1 MRMFDVLKRYGSSI
15 GLDVVYFV
23 ENGFAIAIRQVVA
36 AFFGLLLMIVFSRL
50 ADKEILG
57 QYQFILAIVYS
68 MALFSLPGLNTS
80 LLRSVA
86 RGYEGDY
93 TRVVQLSFRSSM
105 LSVVVLVCFG
115 CYYFF
120 LGNNNLGLAFV
131 FSAFITPFFYAPNTW
146 DSFLQGKSKFSLTSK
161 WGSFQ
166 VAGTSLV
173 TLVTLF
179 LFPSSIFLILPAY
192 LLTSSLFNILY
203 YFWSLRLQENT
214 KTDAEVF
221 PYGFFLTKAGAL
233 GLIVDYFDKI
243 ILGFFNLGVLAA
255 YSVSLSIVEFL
266 KNFIKSVFSVTFPK
280 LSKYEY
286 GISSR
291 MWGIALL
298 GSAIFSLGLFFSS
311 EKIVVTFFSGRYLDA
326 AVFLKYTTFL
336 IPFFVANS
344 IFGYRSLSTAN
355 KKAIFYINF
364 ISPLATIIVSCLSFF
379 FFRDVLLFVTVKL
392 YARQIL
398 NLFFYRMCSPSSR

>member
-1 MRMFDVLKRYGSSI
+1 MFDALKRYGNYI
-15 GLDVVYFV
+15 GIDVVYFV
-23 ENGFAIAIRQVVA
+23 GNGFAVAVRQVIA
-36 AFFGLLLMIVFSRL
+36 AFFGLLLMIAFSRL

-57 QYQFILAIVYS
+57 QYQFILAAVYS

-86 RGYEGDY
+86 RGCEGDY

-105 LSVVVLVCFG
+105 VSVVALVCFG

-120 LGNNNLGLAFV
+120 LGNNSLGLAFV
-131 FSAFITPFFYAPNTW
+131 FSALIVPFFYAPNTW
-146 DSFLQGKSKFSLTSK
+146 DSFLQGKSKFSLSSK

-173 TLVTLF
+173 TMAALF
-179 LFPSSIFLILPAY
+179 LFPNSIFLILPAY
-192 LLTSSLFNILY
+192 LLTSSLFNVLY
-203 YFWSLRLQENT
+203 YLRSLRWQENT
-214 KTDAEVF
+214 KTDSEVF
-221 PYGFFLTKAGAL
+221 SYGFFLTKAGAL

-243 ILGFFNLGVLAA
+243 VLGFFNLGALAA

-266 KNFIKSVFSVTFPK
+266 KNFIKSVFSVIFPK

-291 MWGIALL
+291 MWGVALL
-298 GSAIFSLGLFFSS
+298 GSVVFSFGLFFFS
-311 EKIVVTFFSGRYLDA
+311 EKIVVAFFSGKYLDA

-344 IFGYRSLSTAN
+344 IFGYRSLSTVN

-364 ISPLATIIVSCLSFF
+364 ISPLITVIISCLSFF
-379 FFRDVLLFVTVKL
+379 LFRDVLLFVTVKL

-398 NLFFYRMCSPSSR
+398 NLLFYRMYSFSSR